1 MLSINRRHMIVLA
14 GAMLATPALCAPAGF
29 TKTRGGD
36 GGRIIR
42 VTNLNPA
49 GEGSLKAA
57 IEAEGPRKIVFDV
70 AGIIDL
76 DRASLD
82 VKNPYLTIAGETA
95 PDPGITLIKGS
106 MKVATHDVIIRH
118 IAVRA
123 GTAGAAKHSGFEPDG
138 LSTVA
143 AHDVIIDHCSFCWA
157 VDEALSASGPRF
169 EGADLAAWR
178 AHTSHNITFSN
189 NLIAESLRDAS
200 HSKGPHSMGSLVHD
214 NVTNVLITGNLY
226 AHNNERHPLVKGGAQ
241 CAVINNV
248 FVNPGHTCSQYT
260 LVADQ
265 WAGRTP
271 EPGAMLL
278 VGNVM
283 RGGVDTRKELAMLTF
298 GGAGDLRLHA
308 DDNIATY
315 KDGSPAPII
324 GYYQSKPDGL
334 PEDGPY
340 KPVAFIRS
348 MPRETLWPQKFK
360 ALKSDL
366 VERSVYKMCGSRP
379 WARNAI
385 DARIVEQAQVGTGRI
400 IDSQDDVGGYPT
412 RL

>member
-1 MLSINRRHMIVLA
+1 MLNLNRRHMMVLT
-14 GAMLATPALCAPAGF
+14 GAALATPSLAAPIGF
-29 TKTRGGD
+29 TKTKGGD
-36 GGRIIR
+36 GGRTIR

-49 GEGSLKAA
+49 GEGSFKAA
-57 IEAEGPRKIVFDV
+57 IEAEGARKVVFDV

-76 DRASLD
+76 ERTSID

-118 IAVRA
+118 IAIRA
-123 GTAGAAKHSGFEPDG
+123 GTAGMAKKSGFEPDG

-143 AHDVIIDHCSFCWA
+143 GHDVIIDHCSFCWA

-189 NLIAESLRDAS
+189 NLIAESLRNAS

-214 NVTNVLITGNLY
+214 NVTNVMITGNLY

-265 WAGRTP
+265 WVGRTP

-283 RGGVDTRKELAMLTF
+283 RGGVDTRAGLAMLTF

-315 KDGSPAPII
+315 KDGTPAPII

-340 KPVAFIRS
+340 IPVAFIRS
-348 MPRETLWPQKFK
+348 MPRETLWPSKFK
-360 ALKSDL
+360 AIKSDL
-366 VERSVYKMCGSRP
+366 VEASVYKMCGSRP
-379 WARNAI
+379 WSRSAI
-385 DARIVEQAQVGTGRI
+385 DARIVEQARAGTGRI

-412 RL
+412 